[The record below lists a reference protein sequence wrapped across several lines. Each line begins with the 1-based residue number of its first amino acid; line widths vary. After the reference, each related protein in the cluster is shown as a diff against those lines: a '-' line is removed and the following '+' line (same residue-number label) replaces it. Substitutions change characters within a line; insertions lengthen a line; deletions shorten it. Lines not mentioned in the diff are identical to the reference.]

1 MRCNASPTTST
12 AAADCGP
19 APAASSDDGAA
30 ATRAFQVMLLS
41 MVARPIA
48 DSLGPVGGIF
58 AETLSRASLVDLKRR
73 ET

>member
-1 MRCNASPTTST
+1 MRCNASPTTSI
-12 AAADCGP
+12 AAANCDVTP
-19 APAASSDDGAA
+19 LASNDDTAT
-30 ATRAFQVMLLS
+30 ATRAFQSMLLS

-58 AETLSRASLVDLKRR
+58 AETLSRASLVDLKRH

>member
-1 MRCNASPTTST
+1 
-12 AAADCGP
+12 
-19 APAASSDDGAA
+19 
-30 ATRAFQVMLLS
+30 MLLS